1 MPKRTDIKRILIIGS
16 GPIVISQA
24 CEFDYSGTQACKA
37 LKEEGFEVVLVN
49 SNPAT
54 IMTDP
59 EMADRTYIE
68 PITPEIIEK
77 IIEREKP
84 DALLPTLG
92 GQTGLNVSV
101 ALYESGVL
109 QKHHVQMIGA
119 KYEAI
124 KKGED
129 RNLFRESMKKIGLDL
144 PKSGL
149 AYSLKEAMDVAKE
162 IGFPIIVRP
171 SFTLGG
177 TGGGVA
183 YNIKELEEVAA
194 RGIESSMIHEVLIEE
209 SVLGWKEFELEVMRD
224 LNDNVVIICSI
235 ENLDPMGIHTGDSI
249 TVAPAQTLT
258 DKEYQRMRDG
268 AIRAIREIGV
278 ETGGSNIQFAIR
290 PEDGRMVIIEM
301 NPRVSRSSA
310 LASKATGF
318 PIAKIAAK
326 LAVGYTLDEIPN
338 DITRMTPASFE
349 PTIDYCVVKIPRFNF
364 EKFPGADP
372 TLTISMKS
380 VGETMAIGRTFKEAL
395 QKGLRSL
402 EIGRYGLGAD
412 GKGRFPFP
420 INGNDIPETQL
431 EEVRKR
437 LTTPLPDRIFTI
449 RDALLLGM
457 PIEEIH
463 DLTKIDP
470 WFLLNIQEIIDLERE
485 IYSYGEKVRDLELWK
500 IQMPLQLRLPEPL
513 LKKAKEFGFSDYQ
526 LGYLLGFDEQTLR
539 TMRKE
544 KGILPT
550 YKGVDTCGAE
560 FEAYT
565 PYYYSTYEKECES
578 KVSSK
583 KKIMILGGGPNRIG
597 QGIEFDYCCVH
608 ASFAL
613 KELDFET
620 IMVNSN
626 PETVSTDYDTSDR
639 LYFEP
644 LTLEDVLHIADVE
657 KPDGVIVQF
666 GGQTP
671 LNLAVPLEKAGVK
684 IIGTT
689 PENIDR
695 AEDRERFK
703 DLLKKLNLIQPPN
716 GTAKSVE
723 EAKRI
728 AHDITYPVVVRPSYV
743 LGGRAMEII
752 YDEEALEGFAQRAV
766 EASSE
771 HPILIDKFLE
781 DAIEIDVDA
790 VADGEECVIAGI
802 MEHIEEAGI
811 HSGDSACVTPPYSL
825 SDELIQGLKRNTYA
839 LARELQVV
847 GLMNIQ
853 YAIKNDAIYVLEVNP
868 RGSRT
873 VPFISKATGI
883 PWAKVSAKVMA
894 GQKLRD
900 LGIRGEV
907 EIDHIAVKESVFPF
921 NRFYGIDTVLG
932 PEMKSTGEVMGIDQ
946 DFGLAF
952 IKSQLGAGLNIPLKG
967 RVFISVMNKDKRS
980 IVFIAKKLVDFGFE
994 IVATKGTAKVLVNNG
1009 IPVQSVFK
1017 VGEGRPDIVDRIKNG
1032 EIHLVINTPSGKKP
1046 KADEVAIRSQ
1056 SVAHNIPCITTL
1068 SGASAVVNGI
1078 ESLLKRGVTVKSIQE
1093 YHQKSQPFSSPIN
1106 KAYLLGRNPHS
1117 F

>member
-68 PITPEIIEK
+68 PITVEIVEK
-77 IIEREKP
+77 IIERERP

-109 QKHHVQMIGA
+109 NRYGVQMIGA

-129 RNLFRESMKKIGLDL
+129 RNLFKESMTKIGIDLPRSGLAHSLGEAIEVAKKIG
-144 PKSGL
+144 
-149 AYSLKEAMDVAKE
+149 
-162 IGFPIIVRP
+162 FPLIVRP

-183 YNIKELEEVAA
+183 YNIKEFEEVAA
-194 RGIESSMIHEVLIEE
+194 RGIESSMISEILIEE
-209 SVLGWKEFELEVMRD
+209 SVIGWKEFELEVMRD

-235 ENLDPMGIHTGDSI
+235 ENFDPMGVHTGDSI

-258 DKEYQRMRDG
+258 DKEYQRMRNA

-278 ETGGSNIQFAIR
+278 ETGGSNIQFAIC

-326 LAVGYTLDEIPN
+326 LAVGYSLDEIPN
-338 DITRMTPASFE
+338 DITKKTPASFE
-349 PTIDYCVVKIPRFNF
+349 PTIDYCVVKIPRFAF
-364 EKFPGADP
+364 EKFPSADP
-372 TLTISMKS
+372 TLTVSMKS

-412 GKGRFPFP
+412 GKNGTPF
-420 INGNDIPETQL
+420 TA
-431 EEVRKR
+431 EEIREK
-437 LTTPLPDRIFTI
+437 LSTPNAERIFYI
-449 RDALLLGM
+449 RYALLSG
-457 PIEEIH
+457 IGIDEIH
-463 DLTKIDP
+463 ELTRIDP
-470 WFLLNIQEIIDLERE
+470 WFLSNIQEIVEFEKE
-485 IYSYGEKVRDLELWK
+485 IGSYGPKVRDLDLWK
-500 IQMPLQLRLPEPL
+500 KTLTPDQLGLPDSL
-513 LKKAKEFGFSDYQ
+513 LRKAKEFGFSDFQ
-526 LGYLLGFDEQTLR
+526 LGYLLGLDEATVR
-539 TMRKE
+539 TMRRKQ
-544 KGILPT
+544 GVLPT
-550 YKGVDTCGAE
+550 YKLVDTCGAE

-565 PYYYSTYEKECES
+565 PYYYSTYETEDES
-578 KVSSK
+578 KISSK
-583 KKIMILGGGPNRIG
+583 KKVMILGGGPNRIG
-597 QGIEFDYCCVH
+597 QGVEFDYCCVH

-613 KELDFET
+613 KELGYET

-626 PETVSTDYDTSDR
+626 PETVSTDYDTSDK

-644 LTLEDVLHIADVE
+644 LTLEDVLHIINIE

-671 LNLAVPLEKAGVK
+671 LNLAVSLEKAGAK

-703 DLLKKLNLIQPPN
+703 VLLKKLGLIQPLN
-716 GTAKSVE
+716 GTATSFSD
-723 EAKRI
+723 AQGI
-728 AHDITYPVVVRPSYV
+728 ADDIGYPVVVRPSYV
-743 LGGRAMEII
+743 LGGRAMQIV
-752 YDEEALEGFAQRAV
+752 YDEKSLESFVRNAV

-781 DAIEIDVDA
+781 DAIEVDVDA
-790 VADGEECVIAGI
+790 VSDGETCVIAGI

-825 SDELIQGLKRNTYA
+825 SDELIDGLRRNTYA
-839 LARELQVV
+839 LAKELHVV
-847 GLMNIQ
+847 GLMNMQ
-853 YAIKNDAIYVLEVNP
+853 YAIKNDVIYVLEVNP
-868 RGSRT
+868 RASRT
-873 VPFISKATGI
+873 VPFISKATGV
-883 PWAKVSAKVMA
+883 PWAKVAAKVMV
-894 GQKLRD
+894 GRKLPE
-900 LGIRGEV
+900 LGISGEV

-921 NRFYGIDTVLG
+921 NRVYGVDTVLG
-932 PEMKSTGEVMGIDQ
+932 PEMKSTGEVMGIDT
-946 DFGLAF
+946 DFGVAF
-952 IKSQLGAGLNIPLKG
+952 AKSQIGAGNLMPCTG

-980 IVFIAKKLVDFGFE
+980 IVFVAKKLVDLGFE
-994 IVATKGTAKVLVNNG
+994 LTATKGTAKVLLNNG
-1009 IPVQSVFK
+1009 IQVETVFK
-1017 VGEGRPDIVDRIKNG
+1017 VGEGRPNIVDRIKNG

-1056 SVAHNIPCITTL
+1056 SVAHNIPCVTTL
-1068 SGASAVVNGI
+1068 SGAQAVVNGI
-1078 ESLLKRGVTVKSIQE
+1078 ESLLKRKISVRSIQE
-1093 YHQKSQPFSSPIN
+1093 YHQKKIIA
-1106 KAYLLGRNPHS
+1106 K
-1117 F
+1117 